1 MESESS
7 KAEFSRRTLL
17 ERALVLGAA
26 ATMGGAASRVAEAAV
41 EGRRMRKATTKTLVI
56 GGDSIGADWAPSHA
70 FQGWAHYTAEAHIF
84 DTLYFYPNG
93 DITKP
98 LVPLLASGMP
108 IRDKKNKRQYVVPLR
123 KGVKFHDGTP
133 FNAGSVMFDY
143 VTNIDKTQQ
152 FYDAKA
158 IFAGVN
164 FILGVK
170 EIDALDERRVMFTL
184 NRPLGDFTSQL
195 VTFAGLM
202 SPTAIRK
209 NGLDNAA
216 LNPIGTGPYR
226 FVEAVRGD
234 HVTLEANDEYFLGRP
249 KVDRIVVRSIP
260 DFAALTAALLAG
272 EVDVSWFVNPN
283 DVPAFR
289 RNQNLTVAFRPGV
302 VTGYVEFNAMGANGV
317 NTFKDVRAR
326 QAALHALDKRKLI
339 ATALNGYGSIGAGL
353 NPLPSAGYQPALR
366 DNYKFDLSK
375 ARSLLGAA
383 GGDREVRLSVPS
395 NLHWPLA
402 GQVIQND
409 WNAAGLKTTLNVVDA
424 AAFGGTMS
432 QGRHD
437 VFIWDATPV
446 LFQPWAL
453 YNVLFNPTSALN
465 MRSGGWVDQKFQ
477 RLLLAVLAA
486 PDASKVK
493 NYIGQMDKILLDN
506 AIWQAN
512 YYPTTVS
519 VYNKRV
525 KGFRPPSAKFA
536 IFTDVDVA

>member
-1 MESESS
+1 
-7 KAEFSRRTLL
+7 
-17 ERALVLGAA
+17 
-26 ATMGGAASRVAEAAV
+26 
-41 EGRRMRKATTKTLVI
+41 
-56 GGDSIGADWAPSHA
+56 
-70 FQGWAHYTAEAHIF
+70 
-84 DTLYFYPNG
+84 
-93 DITKP
+93 
-98 LVPLLASGMP
+98 
-108 IRDKKNKRQYVVPLR
+108 LR